1 MTRFVRIFAAGAFLL
16 APIAGAHAQ
25 APNQRYG
32 DEYQKCNNGNT
43 ADIVRCVDALVRQW
57 QTRLDEAFKKLM
69 EQTEAPK
76 RREDLQAAQD
86 FWLKF
91 REANCGWY
99 ATGEG
104 TIARIEGVE
113 CMRSMTA
120 DRAFELE
127 EAGETH

>member
-1 MTRFVRIFAAGAFLL
+1 MKPLARTFAIGVFSL
-16 APIAGAHAQ
+16 ALSAAAHAQ

-57 QTRLDEAFKKLM
+57 NARLDEALKKLM
-69 EQTEAPK
+69 EQTPDAK
-76 RREDLQAAQD
+76 RREDLRAAQD
-86 FWLKF
+86 LWVKF

-99 ATGEG
+99 ASGEG

>member
-1 MTRFVRIFAAGAFLL
+1 LNRIAHILAAGVLL
-16 APIAGAHAQ
+16 ATLTSGAGAQ
-25 APNQRYG
+25 SPSQRYG

-43 ADIVRCVDALVRQW
+43 VDIVRCVDALVRQW
-57 QTRLDEAFKKLM
+57 NARLDEALKKLLD
-69 EQTEAPK
+69 QIDDSK
-76 RREDLQAAQD
+76 RREELRAAQD
-86 FWLKF
+86 LWLKF

-99 ATGEG
+99 AAGEG

-120 DRAFELE
+120 ARAFELE

>member
-1 MTRFVRIFAAGAFLL
+1 LTRLLRIFAAGIFSL
-16 APIAGAHAQ
+16 APIAGAPAQ

-43 ADIVRCVDALVRQW
+43 ADIVHCVDALVRQW
-57 QTRLDEAFKKLM
+57 DTRLNEALKKLM
-69 EQTEAPK
+69 DQITDPK
-76 RREDLQAAQD
+76 RREDLRAAQD
-86 FWLKF
+86 LWGKF
-91 REANCGWY
+91 REANCSWY
-99 ATGEG
+99 ASGEG

>member
-1 MTRFVRIFAAGAFLL
+1 MKRLARIFAVGAFLL

-57 QTRLDEAFKKLM
+57 NARLDEALKKLLD
-69 EQTEAPK
+69 QIDDPK
-76 RREDLQAAQD
+76 RREELRATQDL
-86 FWLKF
+86 WLKF

-99 ATGEG
+99 AGGEG